1 MGDDRSELLAGVDT
15 GVLPPSPAL
24 GPIREEGRLPAS
36 PPDALATTRI
46 DPDVLFVD
54 DGDVLTSSGV
64 AAGLDLCLRLVRR
77 DHASGIATTSP
88 GCAWRH
94 PGATAGRPRTSSA
107 PCHLHAP
114 LPRRDRR
121 HPPADG

>member
-1 MGDDRSELLAGVDT
+1 MLAEVDT
-15 GVLPPSPAL
+15 VVIPPSPAL
-24 GPIREEGRLPAS
+24 GPLREEDRLPA
-36 PPDALATTRI
+36 PLTDALATTRI
-46 DPDVLFVD
+46 DPDVLFVG
-54 DGDVLTSSGV
+54 DGDVLTSAGV

-77 DHASGIATTSP
+77 DHGSGIATTSP